1 MDTAD
6 TAEQNRLI
14 LEDIAAGMPL
24 RQSAPRHGLSAQ
36 GFEARLH
43 SSQELSEQYAHARR
57 QRVAGMVEDM
67 IAAARDTNRDPNCR
81 RVEVDTLKWVA
92 SRMDRINWGDI
103 TQLQQLDERGK
114 PTRAPIVV
122 MVDPG
127 AMLHRPGCPE
137 PIIIDAVDA
146 EVVE

>member
-24 RQSAPRHGLSAQ
+24 RQAAPRHGLSAQ
-36 GFEARLH
+36 GFEARLLKSH
-43 SSQELSEQYAHARR
+43 ELSERYAHARR

-67 IAAARDTNRDPNCR
+67 IAAARDANRDPQCR

-92 SRMDRINWGDI
+92 SRMDRINWGDV
-103 TQLQQLDERGK
+103 TAVQQLDERGK

-127 AMLHRPGCPE
+127 AMLHRPLHRPE
-137 PIIIDAVDA
+137 PIIIDADA